1 MKSEKQVKWVT
12 DRVQY
17 IRGLKSPNEQQRLLV
32 ILHDK
37 ADKTATRVSLRV
49 FVITGSS
56 NFLKIREAGKTSTP
70 SFYSKLFKQSLN

>member
-1 MKSEKQVKWVT
+1 MTTRPTRTGKILNSILRKDAAGKSGKSK
-12 DRVQY
+12 Y
-17 IRGLKSPNEQQRLLV
+17 ISTNEM
-32 ILHDK
+32 
-37 ADKTATRVSLRV
+37 ADKIAMVESRRV